1 MSTDHSSI
9 LFSFSKIPN
18 TPRGNSL
25 WKFNDSLCSNSDYTT
40 KLKNHLK
47 IIQKAILKENIT
59 DKQMIWKY
67 IKFEIRKLS
76 IKSSKQY
83 AKHKR
88 TKTFILEKN

>member
-1 MSTDHSSI
+1 
-9 LFSFSKIPN
+9 
-18 TPRGNSL
+18 
-25 WKFNDSLCSNSDYTT
+25 
-40 KLKNHLK
+40 
-47 IIQKAILKENIT
+47 
-59 DKQMIWKY
+59 MIWKY